1 MSLEYDFQEFIF
13 FFLFVGAPT
22 VRIIQANPYRV
33 RPGETVRFECMA
45 EGDPRPNVVW
55 RKLRHPLVSY
65 SSTENVEDGR
75 ALLEIRRVS
84 QTDSGVY
91 ICSARNSAGVT
102 EERIQLIGEL

>member
-1 MSLEYDFQEFIF
+1 M
-13 FFLFVGAPT
+13 FFLLFIGAPT

-33 RPGETVRFECMA
+33 RPGETVRFECMS

-65 SSTENVEDGR
+65 SATENVEDGK

-102 EERIQLIGEL
+102 EERIQLIGELEFTCILTI